1 MRGTARPSGSPRPP
15 GVFLLGGGGG
25 GGVLLAPADGH
36 EMARNLLLE
45 LVDVKAE

>member
-15 GVFLLGGGGG
+15 GVFLLGGGGS
-25 GGVLLAPADGH
+25 VLLAPADGH